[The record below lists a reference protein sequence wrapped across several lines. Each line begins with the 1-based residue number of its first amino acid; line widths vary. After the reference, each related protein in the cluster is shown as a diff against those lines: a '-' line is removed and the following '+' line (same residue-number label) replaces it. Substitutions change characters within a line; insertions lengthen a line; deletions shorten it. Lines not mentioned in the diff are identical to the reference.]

1 MSTFSVIL
9 YISVTLFISS
19 IVLWYVSGAYVKEQ
33 RPALSRKMVYI
44 GGFLFMF
51 SIVGVIVALIVG
63 STN

>member
-9 YISVTLFISS
+9 YISVALFISS
-19 IVLWYVSGAYVKEQ
+19 IVLWYVSGAYVKEH

-63 STN
+63 SIN